1 MQVYYNKIV
10 KGKDVDKF
18 EDLVIDKKINQI
30 NIGYR
35 VVQISIY
42 YNYLL
47 RWFKFFK

>member
-1 MQVYYNKIV
+1 MRVILDYMQVYYNKIV

-35 VVQISIY
+35 VV
-42 YNYLL
+42 
-47 RWFKFFK
+47 